1 MAAGMKG
8 SDYAQVFDTGD
19 SLELN
24 IAPATFNERYK
35 LHVLLLIQA
44 FNASITGNLTD
55 ITPRIRARSCVI
67 AILDQEMKNK
77 LLDAYDAD
85 LDDIRAKT
93 DIDNEHKSEMMLF
106 LAQNVV
112 SKVYDWLDVDMGLWH
127 KQRIGKI

>member
-19 SLELN
+19 SLETN

-35 LHVLLLIQA
+35 MHVLLLIQA

-77 LLDAYDAD
+77 LLDAYDQE
-85 LDDIRAKT
+85 LDDIRERT

-127 KQRIGKI
+127 KLRIGKI